1 MAALNILG
9 IGDEE
14 QQRSLLG
21 IPAAQVL
28 DISPPNADRP
38 VEQRD
43 ALAGLYNNVTDYIKR
58 ERQRSSDMG
67 LWNDETGLP
76 TGKGLLSAAQQTANA
91 LLMGTA
97 APGARFQLDPYRLKA
112 SDNLTAAERDAVAK
126 YGEAA
131 LYWNN
136 VHGTPEAEP
145 TRKLIDAAI
154 GKSELADN
162 ATLYRGVAIPTEIFE
177 KSYKPG
183 SIIEGSPG
191 YVSTSARKDVAER
204 FIEDYQRGETPVFME
219 MRVPRGRSAMHL
231 ETDPVAEAELGGPQH
246 EVLLPRGSKFKVESI
261 QERSNGVQHV
271 VLVPHAGD

>member
-1 MAALNILG
+1 MSDRPNALLRLGPIEAPQLPENALAPRPTWAGAYDYAADWIA
-9 IGDEE
+9 
-14 QQRSLLG
+14 QQRAIS
-21 IPAAQVL
+21 AQ
-28 DISPPNADRP
+28 R
-38 VEQRD
+38 
-43 ALAGLYNNVTDYIKR
+43 
-58 ERQRSSDMG
+58 G
-67 LWNDETGLP
+67 LWDDAAGRP
-76 TGKGLLSAAQQTANA
+76 TAAGVVDAAQQYGNA
-91 LLMGTA
+91 LLMGTT
-97 APGARFQLDPYRLKA
+97 APRARFQLDPYRLKA
-112 SDNLTAAERDAVAK
+112 SDNLTSAERDAVAK

-177 KSYKPG
+177 KNYKTG

-219 MRVPRGRSAMHL
+219 MRVPRGQSAMHL

-246 EVLLPRGSKFKVESI
+246 EVLLPRGSKFKVVSI
-261 QERSNGVQHV
+261 QERPNGSQHV
-271 VLVPHAGD
+271 MMVPHAGD